1 MRGIKIIT
9 VGKISKGFRQ
19 EAFAY
24 YLKKVE
30 TYTRVSLRTIKDAK
44 NGPISLRMEK
54 EGERILERI
63 EANDYLLVLDETGRN
78 FTSRDFSR
86 ELLRLEEDPGRK
98 ACFVVGGAYGLAE
111 KIRSKADLL
120 IGLGP
125 MTLPHELACVI
136 LMEQI
141 YRGQTIIRGHPYHH

>member
-24 YLKKVE
+24 YLKKAQA
-30 TYTRVSLRTIKDAK
+30 YTRVSLHTVKDAK
-44 NGPISLRMEK
+44 NGPVSLRMEK

-78 FTSRDFSR
+78 FTSRDFSG

-98 ACFVVGGAYGLAE
+98 ACFIVGGAYGLADS
-111 KIRSKADLL
+111 IRLKADLL
-120 IGLGP
+120 IGFGP
-125 MTLPHELACVI
+125 MTLPHELASIV

-141 YRGQTIIRGHPYHH
+141 YRGQTILRGHPYHH